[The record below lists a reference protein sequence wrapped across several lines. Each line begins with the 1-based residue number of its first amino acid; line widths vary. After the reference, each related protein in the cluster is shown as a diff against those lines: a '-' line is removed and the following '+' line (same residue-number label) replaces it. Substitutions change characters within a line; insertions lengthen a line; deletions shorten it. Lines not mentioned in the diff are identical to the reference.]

1 MANAKKWT
9 DASLR
14 ALKLPDGK
22 REARTLIERG
32 LYLFLRQRK
41 DGSLAM
47 QWQYRVQ
54 VAGARRWLSLGA
66 FPSVGLAKAREEL
79 LKHETVHEAAKKGEA
94 DHPVITARQTR
105 KAKLAMPTVA
115 EVFEEWIADKRLG
128 SPRKRGLPVRER
140 TIEILQQN
148 YDSDIRDRI
157 GDAKIATITAHALR
171 GCVDAAR
178 SRKAPGA
185 AAMVYRTLR
194 GLIRFAIKRGY
205 TNGVDPMQGME
216 NPRPYRA
223 AEPNAANDAE
233 ILALLRALDSSRVWP
248 STRYAIEFQLLTGAR
263 PGEVRLATLA
273 EMDLDG
279 RTWTL
284 ASERV

>member
-1 MANAKKWT
+1 MATVKKLT
-9 DASLR
+9 DSSLR
-14 ALKLPDGK
+14 GWKPEEGKTEQRKLV
-22 REARTLIERG
+22 ERG

-41 DGSLAM
+41 DGTVAM

-66 FPSVGLAKAREEL
+66 FPAVGLAKAREEL
-79 LKHETVHEAAKKGEA
+79 LRHEAVHEAAKKGEA

-115 EVFEEWIADKRLG
+115 QVFQEWIADKRLG

-148 YDSDIRDRI
+148 YDADIGSRI
-157 GDAKIATITAHALR
+157 GESKIATVTGTALR

-178 SRKAPGA
+178 TRRAPGA

-205 TNGVDPMQGME
+205 ISGG
-216 NPRPYRA
+216 
-223 AEPNAANDAE
+223 
-233 ILALLRALDSSRVWP
+233 
-248 STRYAIEFQLLTGAR
+248 
-263 PGEVRLATLA
+263 
-273 EMDLDG
+273 
-279 RTWTL
+279 
-284 ASERV
+284 